1 MPGDKVAVVR
11 VLALVLVLVAA
22 CGPVAY
28 VGEVTRKASD
38 RVDKAKAVDADKYAP
53 YYWTRAKEYLVKA
66 RERAAYADYQGANR
80 FGRLAAEAADLAEQE
95 AIAAK
100 KDPSKRP
107 LDLKPDVAPAKPK
120 DKDDAPIAPAKGD
133 Q

>member
-1 MPGDKVAVVR
+1 MR
-11 VLALVLVLVAA
+11 LVLLVTIVLGA

-38 RVDKAKAVDADKYAP
+38 RVEAARRAEADVYAP
-53 YYWTRAKEYLVKA
+53 YHWTRAKEYLYKA

-80 FGRLAAEAADLAEQE
+80 FGRLAAESADLAEQM
-95 AIAAK
+95 AVQAK

-107 LDLKPDVAPAKPK
+107 LNMKPDVAPAKDKVDVAPA
-120 DKDDAPIAPAKGD
+120 KDDAP
-133 Q
+133 

>member
-1 MPGDKVAVVR
+1 VR
-11 VLALVLVLVAA
+11 VLSFVLLLLTA

-38 RVDKAKAVDADKYAP
+38 RVEKARAAEADKYAP

-80 FGRLAAEAADLAEQE
+80 FGRLASEAADLAEQE
-95 AIAAK
+95 AVAAK

-107 LDLKPDVAPAKPK
+107 LNLKPDVAPAKPK
-120 DKDDAPIAPAKGD
+120 DIDDGVAPAKGD